1 MKFSKRVKEFMYKGV
16 SLVLVMAVL
25 AGVVMIPPKSS
36 KAAVKTYRDN
46 LVLEQGEGWHYYGLS
61 SADSWKSSKPEVAIA
76 DMYGSIYGMKVGK
89 ATMTG
94 KDNNNNNETAFIN
107 SFGDYKCNSA
117 RRKTDITSVT
127 PSSTSA
133 VPKSLYNS
141 FRKMKK

>member
-1 MKFSKRVKEFMYKGV
+1 MKEQNTVIKNNMLTLSQN
-16 SLVLVMAVL
+16 
-25 AGVVMIPPKSS
+25 KSS
-36 KAAVKTYRDN
+36 STNELHKRFKIFN
-46 LVLEQGEGWHYYGLS
+46 QS
-61 SADSWKSSKPEVAIA
+61 SVDS
-76 DMYGSIYGMKVGK
+76 
-89 ATMTG
+89 